1 MSDCSAIECIQFSNG
16 RDALDYLVTTQNFPG
31 MIFTDL
37 DMHLM
42 SGEEFIIELK
52 KDERTKEIPVYIY
65 TTSFMLEYAG
75 EILKKM

>member
-1 MSDCSAIECIQFSNG
+1 
-16 RDALDYLVTTQNFPG
+16 

-52 KDERTKEIPVYIY
+52 KDEITKEIPVYIY

-75 EILKKM
+75 ENIKENVAGIVIKTTNLDNLKRSLNEILQG